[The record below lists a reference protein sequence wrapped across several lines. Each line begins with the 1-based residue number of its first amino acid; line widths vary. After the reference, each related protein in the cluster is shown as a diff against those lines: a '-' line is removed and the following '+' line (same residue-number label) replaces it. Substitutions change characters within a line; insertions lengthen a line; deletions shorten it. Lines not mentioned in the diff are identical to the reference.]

1 MPTTFHPAIRPR
13 LWSRQRLATFLNR
26 GKNHAKL
33 HEFRTFLLHGCFRNG
48 TPKSSIL
55 IGFSIIN
62 HPFWGTPILGNTHMF
77 SPKFIIVECHWDPCK
92 DSAKRARHIMWAA
105 QESISL
111 PFQFSWNISISNFKI
126 VNFTWPNCYLVVLQS
141 CWTQLRPT
149 MNILI

>member
-1 MPTTFHPAIRPR
+1 MPTTFHPASDRGFGLDNAWPPG
-13 LWSRQRLATFLNR
+13 NR
-26 GKNHAKL
+26 GKNHWKL
-33 HEFRTFLLHGCFRNG
+33 HEFRTFLLHGCFRKWWYPQIIHFNRVFHYK
-48 TPKSSIL
+48 PSIL
-55 IGFSIIN
+55 GYPYF
-62 HPFWGTPILGNTHMF
+62 GNTHMF

-126 VNFTWPNCYLVVLQS
+126 VNFTWPNCYLLDIQS